1 VVEQQTYGIQPGYE
15 IPTLT
20 KGPVTRVQL
29 AKYAGASGDF
39 NPIHLDDEIAQQS
52 GVGPTVI
59 AHGMLSMAF
68 IAQMLTD
75 WVGPTNLRRLSVRFT
90 AMVRPGDVLTCR
102 GRVEQVRTEGERVQ
116 ADCEVWIDNQRG
128 ERVLTGRAFVDLPR
142 REG

>member
-1 VVEQQTYGIQPGYE
+1 MVEPKLLEIKPGYE
-15 IPTLT
+15 IPALT
-20 KGPVTRVQL
+20 KGPITRVQL

-39 NPIHLDDEIAQQS
+39 NPIHLDDEIATQS

-68 IAQMLTD
+68 VAQMLTD
-75 WVGPTNLRRLSVRFT
+75 WVGPTNLRRLGVRFT

-102 GRVEQVRTEGERVQ
+102 GRVEQVRTEDGRTQ

-128 ERVLTGRAFVDLPR
+128 ERVLTGRAVVDLPQ
-142 REG
+142 G

>member
-1 VVEQQTYGIQPGYE
+1 MVEPKLLEIKPGYE
-15 IPTLT
+15 IPALT
-20 KGPVTRVQL
+20 KGPITRVQL

-39 NPIHLDDEIAQQS
+39 NPIHLDDEIATQS

-68 IAQMLTD
+68 VAQMLTD
-75 WVGPTNLRRLSVRFT
+75 WVGPTNLRRLGVRFT

-102 GRVEQVRTEGERVQ
+102 GRVEQVRTEGGRTQ

-128 ERVLTGRAFVDLPR
+128 ERVLTGRAVVDLPQ
-142 REG
+142 G